1 MNQRLLVLGG
11 GLTTSLQLKNHQ
23 SMHLVLLEV
32 TKTQIVIPVSLV
44 LLIISV
50 RYQTSSISSITTPP
64 SQEQLSPVTL
74 KSTLKQEMDF
84 VWPMKL
90 EQMEK
95 IYVFQ
100 VLTLMEI
107 LALPVLQVTTVPT
120 LLSYQSLVPQV
131 AIRTRLDRLTA
142 KYVAQEE
149 SVSSALLPTINV
161 QLDIIVLR
169 AGFLRRYVQ
178 LATHLLLALL
188 NAHLVLIPNT
198 VPMLAT

>member
-1 MNQRLLVLGG
+1 
-11 GLTTSLQLKNHQ
+11 
-23 SMHLVLLEV
+23 
-32 TKTQIVIPVSLV
+32 
-44 LLIISV
+44 
-50 RYQTSSISSITTPP
+50 
-64 SQEQLSPVTL
+64 
-74 KSTLKQEMDF
+74 MDF